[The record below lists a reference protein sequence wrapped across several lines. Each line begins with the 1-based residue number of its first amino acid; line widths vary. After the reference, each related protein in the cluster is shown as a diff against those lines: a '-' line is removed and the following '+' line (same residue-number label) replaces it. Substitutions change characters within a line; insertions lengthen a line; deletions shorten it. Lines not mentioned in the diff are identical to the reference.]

1 MNFGSCCGI
10 SFHASMTPV
19 VDFQPRHSAMLRVSR
34 GILHRKEALW
44 MATFIHKE
52 LWGALAGVAV
62 FLAYYPWREVWRE
75 HQN

>member
-1 MNFGSCCGI
+1 
-10 SFHASMTPV
+10 
-19 VDFQPRHSAMLRVSR
+19 
-34 GILHRKEALW
+34 